1 MKKKNKC
8 KKVICNI
15 YTSIIFFIHMY
26 IVHWLMILCFSPKDT
41 FFNQTSI
48 LQNMKQDIIFT
59 VYEFK
64 V

>member
-1 MKKKNKC
+1 
-8 KKVICNI
+8 
-15 YTSIIFFIHMY
+15 MY